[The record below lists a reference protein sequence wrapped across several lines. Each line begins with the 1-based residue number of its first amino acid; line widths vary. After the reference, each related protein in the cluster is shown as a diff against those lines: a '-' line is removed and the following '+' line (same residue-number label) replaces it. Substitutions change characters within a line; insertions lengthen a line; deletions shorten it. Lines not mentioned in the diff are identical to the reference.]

1 MKFFHL
7 IEKKTWGQTMKVFFS
22 FFILLSIPTF
32 LSAASFNCA
41 KAASKNEKAIC
52 SDPELSNLD
61 MVLAAIY
68 KETRSTISDAKRLK
82 KEQINWIKSLG
93 TCDGNVD
100 CLISAY
106 KNRMLVLD
114 YLDGQITVLIDP
126 LQERIAQLNEREEI
140 LVQRE
145 NAFTTELRAL
155 NSEIERFEEEKLAYN
170 RTKNVPEN
178 AEQSSQVIQKPNTST
193 SSAGASCFDYNSL
206 TDSQS
211 FASGFSAAACSGYF
225 AATQE
230 NSNPQMFSQLQT
242 VGANIS
248 DVFEEMHCPKRLV
261 SVGGTGNV
269 QTKFQVGYDTALA
282 NAKMVQNGAMAAS
295 EFQMRVGV
303 CSQVVTHYLKQM

>member
-22 FFILLSIPTF
+22 FFILLSIPTL

-126 LQERIAQLNEREEI
+126 LQEKIAQLNEREEI

-155 NSEIERFEEEKLAYN
+155 NVAFVVRHEYFLHPKSGKL
-170 RTKNVPEN
+170 
-178 AEQSSQVIQKPNTST
+178 
-193 SSAGASCFDYNSL
+193 
-206 TDSQS
+206 
-211 FASGFSAAACSGYF
+211 
-225 AATQE
+225 QE
-230 NSNPQMFSQLQT
+230 
-242 VGANIS
+242 
-248 DVFEEMHCPKRLV
+248 V
-261 SVGGTGNV
+261 S
-269 QTKFQVGYDTALA
+269 
-282 NAKMVQNGAMAAS
+282 
-295 EFQMRVGV
+295 
-303 CSQVVTHYLKQM
+303 

>member
-1 MKFFHL
+1 
-7 IEKKTWGQTMKVFFS
+7 MKVFFS

-52 SDPELSNLD
+52 SNPELSNLD

-140 LVQRE
+140 LLQRE

-170 RTKNVPEN
+170 RSKNVPEN

-230 NSNPQMFSQLQT
+230 ILTRKCFPNYKQWEQIYLMSLKKCIVQSGWSPSAELAMFKQNSKLDMIQRWQMPRWYKTEQW
-242 VGANIS
+242 
-248 DVFEEMHCPKRLV
+248 R
-261 SVGGTGNV
+261 
-269 QTKFQVGYDTALA
+269 
-282 NAKMVQNGAMAAS
+282 
-295 EFQMRVGV
+295 RVNF
-303 CSQVVTHYLKQM
+303 K